1 MLYLLALLPGED
13 ERLVR
18 QVGEM
23 AHNIMVRL
31 IRVEIAEGL
40 RVDIFRQVFHAD
52 NIPRV
57 VIEVVINAIGPL
69 FLYRRDLADPRP
81 RQQRLR
87 LTTLLRISI
96 LSALSVAFVGPIG
109 FIGLVAPHIARMLF
123 GEDHRF
129 YLPASA
135 LIGALVL
142 SLASIASKN
151 LIPGAIIPV
160 GIVTSLVGVPFF
172 LSIILRH
179 RGQV

>member
-23 AHNIMVRL
+23 AHDIMVRL

-69 FLYRRDLADPRP
+69 FLYRRDLADPGRASSVCAWAFTASG
-81 RQQRLR
+81 
-87 LTTLLRISI
+87 LT
-96 LSALSVAFVGPIG
+96 A
-109 FIGLVAPHIARMLF
+109 
-123 GEDHRF
+123 
-129 YLPASA
+129 
-135 LIGALVL
+135 
-142 SLASIASKN
+142 
-151 LIPGAIIPV
+151 
-160 GIVTSLVGVPFF
+160 
-172 LSIILRH
+172 
-179 RGQV
+179 

>member
-69 FLYRRDLADPRP
+69 SCTAGIW
-81 RQQRLR
+81 
-87 LTTLLRISI
+87 LTPGRAS
-96 LSALSVAFVGPIG
+96 SVCAWAFTAS
-109 FIGLVAPHIARMLF
+109 GLTA
-123 GEDHRF
+123 
-129 YLPASA
+129 
-135 LIGALVL
+135 
-142 SLASIASKN
+142 
-151 LIPGAIIPV
+151 
-160 GIVTSLVGVPFF
+160 
-172 LSIILRH
+172 
-179 RGQV
+179 

>member
-1 MLYLLALLPGED
+1 
-13 ERLVR
+13 
-18 QVGEM
+18 
-23 AHNIMVRL
+23 
-31 IRVEIAEGL
+31 
-40 RVDIFRQVFHAD
+40 
-52 NIPRV
+52 
-57 VIEVVINAIGPL
+57 
-69 FLYRRDLADPRP
+69 
-81 RQQRLR
+81 
-87 LTTLLRISI
+87 
-96 LSALSVAFVGPIG
+96 
-109 FIGLVAPHIARMLF
+109 LF